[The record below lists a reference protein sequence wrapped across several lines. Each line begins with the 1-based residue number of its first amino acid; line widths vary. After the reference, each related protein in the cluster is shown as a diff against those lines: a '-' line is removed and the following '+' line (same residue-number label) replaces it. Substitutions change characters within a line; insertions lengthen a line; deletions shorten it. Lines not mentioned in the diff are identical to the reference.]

1 MQSHNT
7 PDCKR
12 EGQGHEMERP
22 VVASFIVLILIALL
36 SVPGCNPPP
45 EKEESFKSVFDH
57 YRDREN
63 IIAIS
68 IPPGLVGIFLSDSDP
83 GQAELKKLMQELSA
97 FRMLSMEEG
106 MLNSELARELRM
118 AVSEFTSRNQFQ
130 DLFRVQSATEDVV
143 VMIQEREGVVS
154 EAVLM
159 MNAGDSFFVIGL
171 KGNISLDHITGLVEG
186 GNLQE
191 LITLS
196 DIDF

>member
-1 MQSHNT
+1 MQSNNT
-7 PDCKR
+7 PDRRR
-12 EGQGHEMERP
+12 EGHDHEMERP

-45 EKEESFKSVFDH
+45 EKAKSFKSVFDH
-57 YRDREN
+57 YRNREN

-68 IPPGLVGIFLSDSDP
+68 IPPGLVGIFLSDNDP
-83 GQAELKKLMQELSA
+83 GQAELKKLMHELSA

-106 MLNSELARELRM
+106 TTNSELAEELRM

-130 DLFRVQSATEDVV
+130 ELFRIQSATDDVV
-143 VMIQEREGVVS
+143 VMIQEREGEVS

-159 MNAGDSFFVIGL
+159 MNAGDNFFVIGL
-171 KGNISLDHITGLVEG
+171 KGNISLDHFTGLVKG
-186 GNLQE
+186 GYLQE
-191 LITLS
+191 LITIS

>member
-7 PDCKR
+7 PHPNR
-12 EGQGHEMERP
+12 EAQSHEMKRQA
-22 VVASFIVLILIALL
+22 VASYIVVILIALL
-36 SVPGCNPPP
+36 SLPGCNPQP
-45 EKEESFKSVFDH
+45 EKATSFKTVFDH
-57 YRDREN
+57 YKDREN
-63 IIAIS
+63 IMAIS
-68 IPPGLVGIFLSDSDP
+68 IPPGLVGIFLSDNDP

-97 FRMLSMEEG
+97 FRLLSMEEAT
-106 MLNSELARELRM
+106 LNSELAEELRM
-118 AVSEFTSRNQFQ
+118 AVSEFTSRNRFQ
-130 DLFRVQSATEDVV
+130 EFFRIQSSTEDVV

-159 MNAGDSFFVIGL
+159 MNAGDNFFVIGL

-186 GNLQE
+186 GNLQD